1 MLSVSQDERD
11 RLIAEFWDSV
21 RARLLKHHRRT
32 PDEADLGIGRYRR
45 AMDGRQVGDLLYHQ
59 GVERTADAVNGIIDF
74 GVPQVP

>member
-21 RARLLKHHRRT
+21 RMRLLKHHHRS
-32 PDEADLGIGRYRR
+32 PDEADLGIGRYRH
-45 AMDGRQVGDLLYHQ
+45 ALDTRQVGDLLYHQ
-59 GVERTADAVNGIIDF
+59 GVERTAEVVNGVIDF